1 MSLYPTAA
9 RSKIRR
15 LATGRLISV
24 TGSAAAY
31 AALNYTVWSRTH
43 SPAMQA
49 LSLLLT
55 FGVAGIIG
63 PVAGAL
69 GDRYDRRM
77 VMIWSEAISMVFFGA
92 MAFVHAVPGL
102 ILLAFASAIAD
113 LPFFTASRAAI
124 PSLVDAP
131 DDVSWANS
139 LVSMGMH
146 AGIAIGPMIGGVL
159 VTIDFRLLFLV
170 DGLTTLAAAALLLW
184 VFRMREAAR
193 VTVEPPMGHLQLS
206 PAKDRVFVAMMALM
220 LVDLVVFVQFGATY
234 PLYLVDHFGL
244 SKRTIGLMFAV
255 NTMTI
260 VLVEMVLLDAIKN
273 WRPLRTIGWGCL
285 LSCVGFGILPF
296 GSSVLY
302 AVGAMLVVTV
312 GEMLSFPITA
322 GFTANRSTRG
332 NEGAYMGWYAL
343 LFAAASV
350 LGPAIG
356 SAIYQ
361 WRQEAV
367 WYWALAVG
375 VVVFVGFQVLAGRV
389 EGRESTTQRTLP
401 IIDAVPM
408 AEVIEPF
415 APPAQ
420 T

>member
-1 MSLYPTAA
+1 VSQRVGGVRLQTICLFLAAPGYFVLPVWHSWPALAVSLFVLSVINEAVRPANAVAITSVTTPEVRTRAL
-9 RSKIRR
+9 SLNR
-15 LATGRLISV
+15 LAT
-24 TGSAAAY
+24 
-31 AALNYTVWSRTH
+31 N
-43 SPAMQA
+43 
-49 LSLLLT
+49 
-55 FGVAGIIG
+55 
-63 PVAGAL
+63 L
-69 GDRYDRRM
+69 GF
-77 VMIWSEAISMVFFGA
+77 SF
-92 MAFVHAVPGL
+92 
-102 ILLAFASAIAD
+102 
-113 LPFFTASRAAI
+113 
-124 PSLVDAP
+124 
-131 DDVSWANS
+131 
-139 LVSMGMH
+139 
-146 AGIAIGPMIGGVL
+146 GPMIGGVL
-159 VTIDFRLLFLV
+159 ATIDFRLLFLV

-332 NEGAYMGWYAL
+332 NEGTYMGWYAL
-343 LFAAASV
+343 MFATASV